1 MLLAQRLDLTAF
13 RRDPLRIIARVVG
26 DDLSAATVTY
36 GVGLYRDID
45 PAFRSLVLTN
55 TLVIGGDGVR
65 LVRVERSPG
74 DQPVSVFEIIASK
87 PLMALLPRT
96 GEIGDD
102 VSLAHELQVDRL
114 TAAPGFSP
122 VETTLF
128 FGTLTIKGSVN
139 D

>member
-1 MLLAQRLDLTAF
+1 MPSPT
-13 RRDPLRIIARVVG
+13 
-26 DDLSAATVTY
+26 TT
-36 GVGLYRDID
+36 
-45 PAFRSLVLTN
+45 SL
-55 TLVIGGDGVR
+55 
-65 LVRVERSPG
+65 
-74 DQPVSVFEIIASK
+74 SVFEIIASK
-87 PLMALLPRT
+87 PLTVLVPGA

-128 FGTLTIKGSVN
+128 FGTLTIKGCVN